1 MGKKSLVAGI
11 ILISF
16 SILVVIRTSAPDMS
30 DGFRYIMGFLPA
42 FVLFSLPSL
51 VIGIIL
57 IVKYFRSRKKEEQ
70 FIDSQ
75 NNQDNSKK
83 YEPKTNDETQFWV
96 CPVCGKDTR
105 ELDGKSYCDNCQRYL

>member
-11 ILISF
+11 ILILISIFFTGRSIDSYDNVNVQQELYVLLTF
-16 SILVVIRTSAPDMS
+16 SIFALPPLLVGI
-30 DGFRYIMGFLPA
+30 FL
-42 FVLFSLPSL
+42 LR
-51 VIGIIL
+51 
-57 IVKYFRSRKKEEQ
+57 KYFRSRKTEKQ

-75 NNQDNSKK
+75 NYQDKPQK

-96 CPVCGKDTR
+96 CPVCGKDTK